1 MNLISVTWASFPL
14 YVAGAAFIGMI
25 ALDKILGAAK

>member
-1 MNLISVTWASFPL
+1 MNLISVTWISFPI
-14 YVAGAAFIGMI
+14 YVGAAALVGMI